1 MTAMT
6 LDTEEIGRR
15 SQALDTAYR
24 AGNLAE
30 IRELLEDPC
39 DFPNCRQPTGFG
51 CGEFPIEYA
60 IYWSPA
66 RLIHEFIILGADVDY
81 PAEDGFPC
89 LIALLSTDREDK
101 YILLDLFL
109 DAGADI
115 HQRGFNDWTPLHY
128 AVSQKDLKA
137 VIYLLNRGA
146 DPALKTR
153 IDDFSS
159 ALEDA
164 ETTGFLEGVT
174 AIKDFIF
181 ARSDRDLN

>member
-1 MTAMT
+1 MTP
-6 LDTEEIGRR
+6 DTHDIAQRAP
-15 SQALDTAYR
+15 ALDAAYR
-24 AGNLAE
+24 SGNLAKV
-30 IRELLEDPC
+30 RELLDDPC
-39 DFPNCRQPTGFG
+39 DFPNCRQPMALG
-51 CGEFPIEYA
+51 CGDYPIEYA

-66 RLIHEFIILGADVDY
+66 RLIHEFIALGAEVDY

-128 AVSQKDLKA
+128 AVAQKDLKA

-146 DPALKTR
+146 DPHLKTR

-159 ALEDA
+159 PLEDA
-164 ETTGFLEGVT
+164 ENIGFYESIDALKRAST
-174 AIKDFIF
+174 
-181 ARSDRDLN
+181 SDV

>member
-1 MTAMT
+1 MTP
-6 LDTEEIGRR
+6 DTHDIAQRAP
-15 SQALDTAYR
+15 ALDAAYR
-24 AGNLAE
+24 SGNLAKV
-30 IRELLEDPC
+30 RELLDDPC
-39 DFPNCRQPTGFG
+39 DFPNCRQPMALG
-51 CGEFPIEYA
+51 CGDFPIEYA

-66 RLIHEFIILGADVDY
+66 RLIHEFIALGAEVDY

-115 HQRGFNDWTPLHY
+115 HQRGFNGWTPLHY
-128 AVSQKDLKA
+128 AVAQKDLKA

-146 DPALKTR
+146 DPHLKTR

-159 ALEDA
+159 PLQDA
-164 ETTGFLEGVT
+164 ENIGFHEGHKAMHRYALKT
-174 AIKDFIF
+174 SQNGI
-181 ARSDRDLN
+181 N